1 MAAALPDGSGLSQK
15 GKNKI
20 KKNTQAQHEH
30 YNKRA
35 HYDNLAFKLSQ
46 SQFISIHPSNAWSK
60 PRLELSTS
68 VPTAAK
74 GSTVNVVTDG
84 SELCWQQE
92 VYTTLSLGF

>member
-20 KKNTQAQHEH
+20 KKKNTQAQHEY

-46 SQFISIHPSNAWSK
+46 SQFISIHPSNA
-60 PRLELSTS
+60 
-68 VPTAAK
+68 
-74 GSTVNVVTDG
+74 
-84 SELCWQQE
+84 
-92 VYTTLSLGF
+92 